1 MGLLPDNRGS
11 SGLGEASSSGFV
23 PFKRGYTA
31 KSGSEADPTP
41 RPFGRDP
48 PPAGEGEACAPL
60 QRRPLQLINPLLRRR
75 FARRALVGVELADEI
90 VEREIGLAA
99 RL

>member
-48 PPAGEGEACAPL
+48 PPAGEGEARAPSH
-60 QRRPLQLINPLLRRR
+60 RRPLQLINPLLRRR
-75 FARRALVGVELADEI
+75 FARRALVGVELGDKI

-99 RL
+99 GL